1 MEKHQF
7 SQFTR
12 RYSRPFIIDH
22 CNQKFHGDNTAN
34 VDDPTLPVNPADPPN
49 TLILIAGTE
58 VIDRLEYKST
68 FQRGGV
74 ITDSSSLELIIEDVP
89 NVVLI
94 EGSFLVAPT
103 GIDRVNYDNPNLN
116 TIAQIFD
123 NALLSVVE
131 VVLDIGEIVNTLP
144 DAIIGA
150 SGSDGGTV
158 EIHCFDQVRANIGG
172 DLRETLEIG
181 LIELSFSSSDNPV
194 IPDQDHIL
202 LAQDSAIDLVN
213 GRFGATEPLV
223 PVAISLPFRGF
234 LMSIKTSTPILTEE
248 RLR

>member
-1 MEKHQF
+1 MEL
-7 SQFTR
+7 
-12 RYSRPFIIDH
+12 
-22 CNQKFHGDNTAN
+22 
-34 VDDPTLPVNPADPPN
+34 VV
-49 TLILIAGTE
+49 
-58 VIDRLEYKST
+58 
-68 FQRGGV
+68 
-74 ITDSSSLELIIEDVP
+74 EDVP

-172 DLRETLEIG
+172 G
-181 LIELSFSSSDNPV
+181 L
-194 IPDQDHIL
+194 
-202 LAQDSAIDLVN
+202 A
-213 GRFGATEPLV
+213 
-223 PVAISLPFRGF
+223 
-234 LMSIKTSTPILTEE
+234 
-248 RLR
+248 